1 MELASTTVTTSRHI
15 RTVIL
20 KNYVM
25 VKDYDNDTMLLW
37 HNWLMMKK
45 HQASFPT
52 GTIVRY
58 THQCKHDKPWAGYE
72 RVYNKRSKSVESS

>member
-15 RTVIL
+15 IRTVIL
-20 KNYVM
+20 NNYVM
-25 VKDYDNDTMLLW
+25 VKDYDDTLLLW

-45 HQASFPT
+45 YQVSFPT

-58 THQCKHDKPWAGYE
+58 THQHKHDKPWAGYE
-72 RVYNKRSKSVESS
+72 QV

>member
-1 MELASTTVTTSRHI
+1 
-15 RTVIL
+15 
-20 KNYVM
+20 
-25 VKDYDNDTMLLW
+25 
-37 HNWLMMKK
+37 MMKK

-72 RVYNKRSKSVESS
+72 QVYNKRSKSVESS

>member
-15 RTVIL
+15 IRTVIL
-20 KNYVM
+20 NNYVM
-25 VKDYDNDTMLLW
+25 VKDYDNDTLLLW

-45 HQASFPT
+45 YQVSFPT

-58 THQCKHDKPWAGYE
+58 THQHKHDKPWTGYE
-72 RVYNKRSKSVESS
+72 KV